1 MIGDS
6 MEPRYTQG
14 WLLHVNP
21 FKPPIRGRDVV
32 VYKKDQA
39 VLIKQFV
46 GWNDDALVLRQLN
59 PDETLRVPRGE
70 VVECHL
76 VVGVDQEG

>member
-1 MIGDS
+1 M
-6 MEPRYTQG
+6 
-14 WLLHVNP
+14 HVNP
-21 FKPPIRGRDVV
+21 FKPPTRGRDVV
-32 VYKKDQA
+32 VYKPDQA

-46 GWNDDALVLRQLN
+46 RWEPEALLLRQLN
-59 PDETLRVPRGE
+59 PPQELRVLREE

>member
-1 MIGDS
+1 M
-6 MEPRYTQG
+6 
-14 WLLHVNP
+14 NP
-21 FKPPIRGRDVV
+21 VKPPTRGRDVV
-32 VYKKDQA
+32 VYKKNQA

-46 GWNDDALVLRQLN
+46 GWSDDALVLRQLN
-59 PDETLRVPRGE
+59 PDETLRIPRHE

>member
-1 MIGDS
+1 
-6 MEPRYTQG
+6 
-14 WLLHVNP
+14 LHVNP
-21 FKPPIRGRDVV
+21 FKPPTRGRDVV
-32 VYKKDQA
+32 VYKQDQA

-46 GWNDDALVLRQLN
+46 RWEPEALLLRQLN
-59 PDETLRVPRGE
+59 PPQELRVLREE